1 MEDKATDPGIIKLKL
16 KEEIRNLRDGRRA
29 DQIEFMEES
38 QRKTQDYNNL
48 AHLHNEMLLK
58 ADKAVKLAAT
68 LGSCLA
74 ALAAFSALLVITA
87 WLEGT
92 VPLRAGVMGAGI
104 AVAVGFMV
112 HMLVDKAFWPE
123 EEADWD
129 GEDEAE

>member
-74 ALAAFSALLVITA
+74 ALAAFSALLVILGATFPTTPSMQHSKSGTA
-87 WLEGT
+87 K
-92 VPLRAGVMGAGI
+92 
-104 AVAVGFMV
+104 F
-112 HMLVDKAFWPE
+112 
-123 EEADWD
+123 
-129 GEDEAE
+129 

>member
-1 MEDKATDPGIIKLKL
+1 MENEDKATDPGIVKLKL
-16 KEEIRNLRDGRRA
+16 RQEIQNLRDSRRA
-29 DQIEFMEES
+29 DRIEFMEES

-74 ALAAFSALLVITA
+74 GLAAFSLLLIITA

-92 VPLRAGVMGAGI
+92 VPLRVGVMSSLI
-104 AVAVGFMV
+104 AFAVGFVV
-112 HMLVDKAFWPE
+112 HTVIDGAFWS
-123 EEADWD
+123 
-129 GEDEAE
+129 GEDEVE

>member
-16 KEEIRNLRDGRRA
+16 KEEIRNLRDSRRA

-38 QRKTQDYNNL
+38 QRLTREYNDL
-48 AHLHNEMLLK
+48 ALQHNEMVDK

-74 ALAAFSALLVITA
+74 GLAAFSLLLIITA

-92 VPLRAGVMGAGI
+92 VPLRVGVMSSLI
-104 AVAVGFMV
+104 AFAVGFVV
-112 HMLVDKAFWPE
+112 HTVIDGAFWS
-123 EEADWD
+123 
-129 GEDEAE
+129 GEDEVE